1 MPTCTAR
8 DRTNMVAIRDSYHA
22 ARQRNQSLSQTL
34 QVQNN
39 AKRIDAAAGKFSLL
53 TQQKADLIASI
64 EQHER
69 DFVDLRDALPE
80 VLPSTSVHILDD
92 YTLWM
97 LVLSYSLFMVS
108 VIFYYCY
115 INSYTPTSI
124 LVSTVGAGLVT
135 IFLFILMILLL

>member
-1 MPTCTAR
+1 MPVCSAR
-8 DRTNMVAIRDSYHA
+8 DNTNMQTLINSYDA
-22 ARQRNQSLSQTL
+22 AVQRNQSLVKSL

-39 AKRIDAAAGKFSLL
+39 AKRMDATTDQYTLL
-53 TQQKADLIASI
+53 YQQKAELIASI

-69 DFVDLRDALPE
+69 DFIDLRDALPE
-80 VLPSTSVHILDD
+80 VLPSTSVHVLDD
-92 YTLWM
+92 YTMWM

-115 INSYTPTSI
+115 INSYTMSSI
-124 LVSTVGAGLVT
+124 LTSTVGAGLVT